1 MPAAVK
7 KINSI
12 PDKISRKPHP
22 PNKKT
27 PHNMTKKK
35 DVFDSNKLCK
45 TLEYEALLKAFSFR
59 NASYLKKKENM
70 LL

>member
-12 PDKISRKPHP
+12 PAKISRKPHP
-22 PNKKT
+22 PNNKT
-27 PHNMTKKK
+27 PHNMTKK
-35 DVFDSNKLCK
+35 DIFDSNKLCK
-45 TLEYEALLKAFSFR
+45 THEYEALLKAFSLR
-59 NASYLKKKENM
+59 NASYFKKNENM